1 LTEADQRAACAVHLF
16 IPALVP
22 GMQIDAGEDWVEYE
36 FASGNRWRDTGRT
49 KYANTYE
56 GERT

>member
-22 GMQIDAGEDWVEYE
+22 GQQVDAGEDWVEYQ
-36 FASGNRWRDTGRT
+36 FANGNRWRDAGMN
-49 KYANTYE
+49 KYANTF
-56 GERT
+56 